1 MLYLAEIKEKT
12 AMLSRQSLI
21 FNYNKMTAPYP
32 GVVRG
37 LPPMWLTSLRKK
49 GPFPVSEA
57 ALWICA
63 SCN

>member
-12 AMLSRQSLI
+12 ALLSRQSLI
-21 FNYNKMTAPYP
+21 FNYNKMTAPFP

-49 GPFPVSEA
+49 RPFPRQ
-57 ALWICA
+57 
-63 SCN
+63 